1 MAQHRPLEIAPSI
14 LSADFANLA
23 QDLKRLEAAGADR
36 IHLDIMD
43 GHYVPNITFG
53 APVVKALRPHTTL
66 PFEAH
71 LMISNP
77 DQYIDDF
84 IKAGVNEILVHPETC
99 PDILRTLSHIRSKGC
114 KAGIVLNPKDTADLA
129 YPLLDFVDQVLIM
142 TVQPGF
148 GGQAFQGEQLHKV
161 SQLRDSLMGRSINLS
176 VDGGISPTTAPQACQ
191 AGATILVA
199 GSSIFKPGNIE
210 NHIKDLRGL

>member
-1 MAQHRPLEIAPSI
+1 MPHPMPLEIAPSI
-14 LSADFANLA
+14 LSADFANLG
-23 QDLKRLEAAGADR
+23 QTLGQLEDAGADR

-43 GHYVPNITFG
+43 GHYVPNLTFG

-84 IKAGVNEILVHPETC
+84 IDAGVNEILVHPETC
-99 PDILRTLSHIRSKGC
+99 ADVIKTLAHIKKGGC
-114 KAGIVLNPKDTADLA
+114 KAGIVLNPRDPAEMAIPFLG
-129 YPLLDFVDQVLIM
+129 FVDQILIM

-148 GGQAFQGEQLHKV
+148 GGQSFQAEHLSKV
-161 SQLRDSLMGRSINLS
+161 TFLKDALKGLPINLS
-176 VDGGISPTTAPQACQ
+176 VDGGIAPATAPQARQ

-199 GSSIFKPGNIE
+199 GSAIFKPGDLSK
-210 NHIKDLRGL
+210 HIQELRGS